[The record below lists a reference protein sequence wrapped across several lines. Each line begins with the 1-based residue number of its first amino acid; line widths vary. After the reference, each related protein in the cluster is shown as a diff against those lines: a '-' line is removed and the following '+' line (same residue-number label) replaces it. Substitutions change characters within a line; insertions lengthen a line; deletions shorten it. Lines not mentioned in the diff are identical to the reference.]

1 MSEQGEELSVPA
13 EREVVASDG
22 QAVNDDESGE
32 IEEAPSDQNADEEKE
47 EKQGDGEPT
56 EVEPDKDITDETPIE
71 MTDEKLEIVE
81 DNHESKET
89 DQEENQGN
97 EENPEAGDR
106 VTEEATEAQNEEYND
121 DDDGIRVTADVV
133 PEEEEDTN
141 KPGAETEQ
149 INTEEEPAVSAD
161 SLPHQIGDEDA
172 VPQGPSPV
180 GEDAQSID
188 GRPPSVGGM
197 VTPNNSEISPNALN
211 LTWAFGINKHVP
223 AINLTDSRRRAVL
236 YACGNT
242 AVLYDYGNNRQKLLQ
257 GHSNNISCSCASQ
270 DKRWIAT
277 ADKGPGSMIIIW
289 DSFTGT
295 PVQTI
300 FDPHP
305 EVGVAAMAMT
315 PDAKY
320 IVSLS
325 AAQRQILCIW
335 DWTVDGDSPT
345 TYAELPARHD
355 LQTYIIFNP
364 DDSSQIVSNSASQ
377 VIFYEWGDAIKF
389 VAPEL
394 TDQDFNRMVGHY
406 SQSIFC
412 SDSTRALTGTSVGNI
427 VVWDNVRPVHGPP
440 ITTPSPKK
448 KAFKLVRLQERGI
461 TVLTTTDRFVVSGDV
476 NGHVRFYDQQLTLLN
491 WCSDFNVGPL
501 NAVAFE
507 FKPNF
512 IPEAKEDSDYPSD
525 ATIAATSFVT
535 RNYIIS
541 TSTAQ
546 VADVVSD
553 GSVVTM
559 ILNEHSAAIHSLAAH
574 PTEPL
579 IAIGSYSGLLQ
590 VWNYEEKSVVV
601 SRKFSRGQ
609 MMRCI
614 AFDPRGNFMGIGFT
628 NGSVRILD
636 AITLEDECPEPFR
649 YSRDAVTHCVFSHDS
664 LWFATGDANFCV
676 TVYKA
681 GSPNSDWPWTYLG
694 KHRAHYKPIR
704 TVTFGIKLDSDM
716 PRLLS
721 LGEDRALVEYDL
733 NNSGIDD
740 LKILET
746 QRIEQSAVPQCL
758 TWYPPVTKEQFY
770 LTANDQF
777 KFKLYNTTTTMCRRT
792 LLAPTYG
799 TPLQKMEVLPTRDAV
814 RDKRYMAYVTTD
826 KVGLHILPLDGNPHN
841 AMALIAHPSGVTD
854 LACSNDGRYVFTT
867 GGTDATTLMWEANVI
882 ALEAGAKL
890 GGEDLI
896 PFYGLLEG
904 GRDGELF
911 KELENHFYYAQIRSQ
926 GVDTMDTRKVSVT
939 IPISEI
945 SFVMR
950 AMGHYPSE
958 QEVEDMMNEVKFS
971 KYVDTGK
978 YVDSI
983 DLGDFIKLYVNHRPA
998 FGLSLSQ
1005 LHRAFEV
1012 LGMQDETGGLPSI
1025 DRGELLD
1032 LLQTKGEHLT
1042 ESELA
1047 EYITTLLGLNP
1058 EGGSSELGSYED
1070 EGSAELIEEYLP
1082 GRLNAEHFSAEV
1094 LGFGLLSADGQEVT
1108 SRDETN

>member
-1 MSEQGEELSVPA
+1 MSEEGEELSVPA
-13 EREVVASDG
+13 EGEVVESNG
-22 QAVNDDESGE
+22 QAVNDDESG
-32 IEEAPSDQNADEEKE
+32 EAPSDQNADEEKE
-47 EKQGDGEPT
+47 VKQGDGEPT

-97 EENPEAGDR
+97 KENPEAGDG
-106 VTEEATEAQNEEYND
+106 VSEEATEAQKEEYNDD

-133 PEEEEDTN
+133 PEEDEDPN

-149 INTEEEPAVSAD
+149 WFKFILDCMILLIVVSYVQNKLIQQKSQRSQLTACRIR
-161 SLPHQIGDEDA
+161 LVMKMPFHKR
-172 VPQGPSPV
+172 PSPV

-188 GRPPSVGGM
+188 GRHQVLEEWSRLIIVKYLQMPCKTSHIVCGSILLSARTLFVSVKVKSKFEGQERTTKG
-197 VTPNNSEISPNALN
+197 EN
-211 LTWAFGINKHVP
+211 LTWSFGINKHVP

-305 EVGVAAMAMT
+305 DVGVAAMAMT

-377 VIFYEWGDAIKF
+377 VIFYEWKGDAIKF

-427 VVWDNVRPVHGPP
+427 VLGQSP

-911 KELENHFYYAQIRSQ
+911 KELENHFYYAQIRSVNQ
-926 GVDTMDTRKVSVT
+926 LMRSYRKRESVAYGSLMILHDSSHLT
-939 IPISEI
+939 PAVNEPYESRWESI
-945 SFVMR
+945 
-950 AMGHYPSE
+950 YPPE
-958 QEVEDMMNEVKFS
+958 N
-971 KYVDTGK
+971 
-978 YVDSI
+978 
-983 DLGDFIKLYVNHRPA
+983 
-998 FGLSLSQ
+998 Q
-1005 LHRAFEV
+1005 LH
-1012 LGMQDETGGLPSI
+1012 
-1025 DRGELLD
+1025 
-1032 LLQTKGEHLT
+1032 
-1042 ESELA
+1042 
-1047 EYITTLLGLNP
+1047 
-1058 EGGSSELGSYED
+1058 
-1070 EGSAELIEEYLP
+1070 
-1082 GRLNAEHFSAEV
+1082 
-1094 LGFGLLSADGQEVT
+1094 
-1108 SRDETN
+1108 